1 MIRLFPAAVLLLAI
15 AVVLLSISPE
25 TVVRAANNS
34 EQVVFSGV
42 AFPGTLPGPSGFWI
56 WCESDSGNPYVGACN
71 GAMYFYA
78 LHVTKHVSG
87 TVTEGPSGIYTM
99 DVHST
104 LDSSLHCRLSN
115 DSATI
120 AAGPANGVTVTCLA
134 DEPAAGTNHT
144 DSAVVHVTG
153 P

>member
-1 MIRLFPAAVLLLAI
+1 MFRLFTAAVPLLAI

-42 AFPGTLPGPSGFWI
+42 AIPGNLPGPSGFWI
-56 WCESDSGNPYVGACN
+56 WCEADSGNPYVGACN
-71 GAMYFYA
+71 GAMYFYE
-78 LHVTKHVSG
+78 LHITKHVSG
-87 TVTEGPSGIYTM
+87 TVTEASGIYTM

-104 LDSSLHCRLSN
+104 LDSSVHCMLSN
-115 DSATI
+115 VSATI
-120 AAGPANGVTVTCLA
+120 AAGPANGVTVTCLTGQ
-134 DEPAAGTNHT
+134 PAAGTNRT
-144 DSAVVHVTG
+144 SSAVVRVTG